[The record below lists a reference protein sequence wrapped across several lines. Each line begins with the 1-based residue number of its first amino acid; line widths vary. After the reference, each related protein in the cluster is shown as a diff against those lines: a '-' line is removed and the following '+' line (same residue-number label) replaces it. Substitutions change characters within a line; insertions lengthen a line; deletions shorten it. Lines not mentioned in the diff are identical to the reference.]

1 MTIDEAV
8 QAGDV
13 VRDRWPLR
21 MGDHLNLYLGS
32 GRAGACFDAWGLMG
46 NGLAGAP
53 RTSQSN
59 TTLMHADHWHRGA
72 YGLDY
77 WLPVARLLWAGDP
90 PGPPDRYRQ
99 RLRLL
104 DGRLVTELA
113 WPALRLTLTA
123 TFHPLRRDL
132 LAVLV
137 DYEATGGDLMP
148 PLLLAPETDV
158 RTHYDQHVTGDAEA
172 LERASD
178 WWLCGLRVGSAESVV
193 ALRTISTIGEVELA
207 AEDRGLAVR
216 FRGERGRHLLL
227 IGAAG
232 VGRRQGLCG
241 EMRAVGGPEDFLA
254 EAAQAWRRRWG
265 SAWAHVPV
273 PEYQAL
279 WARSLYYVLAS
290 YAPDVR
296 SPAPPNGW
304 SGNGWPFHFPQ
315 DVSYI
320 HPALLRLGH
329 FDVARAWVDFYR
341 GALDT
346 MADYTRRVYGAEGT
360 MWAWEFP
367 IGPDSRLLADG
378 HPNWC
383 QFEIHNAAYPAR
395 MAREAS
401 LYLRDPAWTREV
413 AWPVVRE
420 TARFYSA
427 VLAPE
432 EDGTWGIAVEPSF
445 GQDEMGGHN
454 ARNYLCALFS
464 AQYALATALAMA
476 DELEQDDPQFDRWRA
491 ILRDGLAFARLHDPE
506 TDLLVTCEG
515 LSGLEQLGREKHP
528 VQLNPLTFLP
538 LGKPFDH
545 VVRAYQRR
553 DELCAGVRERH
564 YHGWTLAAFWLAAS
578 HMGDA
583 EGLAAE
589 LAQALPGRYVDPG
602 WLQIYET
609 SGSTGMPYY
618 VTSHGLYLQALTD
631 ALVTDYWRWPQVG
644 AACPDSW
651 REARFAGLHVADG
664 RVLSG
669 ERTRQGWQVREH
681 TRA

>member
-1 MTIDEAV
+1 MSIQEA
-8 QAGDV
+8 ARSGDI
-13 VRDRWPLR
+13 VREQWPLR
-21 MGDHLNLYLGS
+21 KRDHLNLYLGS
-32 GRAGACFDAWGLMG
+32 GRAGACFDAWGLMH
-46 NGLAGAP
+46 NGSRGEP
-53 RTSQSN
+53 RVSQGN
-59 TTLMHADHWHRGA
+59 TTLLHADHWHRGA
-72 YGLDY
+72 WGLDY
-77 WLPVARLLWAGDP
+77 WLPVARLLWAADP
-90 PGPPDRYRQ
+90 PEPPPRYRQ
-99 RLRLL
+99 SLSLY
-104 DGRLVTELA
+104 DGRLRTALA
-113 WPALRLTLTA
+113 WPTLRLALEA
-123 TFHPLRRDL
+123 TFHPDRRDL
-132 LAVLV
+132 LAIALSWDAAADHGV
-137 DYEATGGDLMP
+137 P
-148 PLLLAPETDV
+148 PLLVAPETEV
-158 RTHYDQHVTGDAEA
+158 HTHYDQHLTGQAETIEKA
-172 LERASD
+172 ED
-178 WWLCGLRVGSAESVV
+178 WWACRLRVGTAGSVV
-193 ALRTISTIGEVELA
+193 ALRAVCPMGEADLA
-207 AEDRGLAVR
+207 TCDGGLR
-216 FRGERGRHLLL
+216 LSFGGERGRCLLL

-232 VGRRQGLCG
+232 AERQHELAT
-241 EMRAVGGPEDFLA
+241 EMRAVAVPEEFLA
-254 EAAQAWRRRWG
+254 EAAQAWHRRWG
-265 SAWAHVPV
+265 SAWLHVPV

-329 FDVARAWVDFYR
+329 FDIARAWVDFYR
-341 GALDT
+341 RSLDD
-346 MADYTRRVYGAEGT
+346 MRAYTERVYGAKGT

-367 IGPDSRLLADG
+367 IGPDSQLLAEG

-401 LYLRDPAWTREV
+401 HYVRDPAWTREV
-413 AWPVVRE
+413 AWPVVKGS
-420 TARFYSA
+420 ARFYASI
-427 VLAPE
+427 LRQE
-432 EDGTWGIAVEPSF
+432 EDRTWGMAVEPSF

-464 AQYALATALAMA
+464 TQYALTTALAMG
-476 DELEQDDPQFDRWRA
+476 DELGKDPIEFDRWRA
-491 ILRDGLAFARLHDPE
+491 ILADGLAFGRLHDPE

-515 LSGLEQLGREKHP
+515 LSGVEQLGREKHP

-553 DELCAGVRERH
+553 ADLCAGVRAGR
-564 YHGWTLAAFWLAAS
+564 YHGWTLAAFWLAAA
-578 HMGDA
+578 HIGDA
-583 EGLAAE
+583 EGLVAE
-589 LAQALPGRYVDPG
+589 LGQALPARYVDRA

-609 SGSTGMPYY
+609 SGAVHMPYY

-644 AACPDSW
+644 AACPDTW
-651 REARFAGLHVADG
+651 REARFGGLHVADG

-669 ERTRQGWQVREH
+669 HRTRQGWQVTED
-681 TRA
+681 TRT